1 MHISDDLGK
10 LISGEVS
17 SSKKTR
23 NKYSHDTSLF
33 EIMPEVVVYPKTS
46 SDVQKLV
53 RYVSSNKA
61 KNPNLSLTGRSGGT
75 DMSGGAINDSIIV
88 VFERH
93 MHKVGHIVNRRIRT
107 QPGAYYRNFEKKTLK
122 SGLLMPSY
130 PASREICAVGGMVM
144 NNSGGEK
151 SLAYGKTEKY
161 VKSLRVVFGDG
172 NEYLVKPLNKAQ
184 LDEKIA
190 QNDYEGHIYKNIF
203 KIVEDNYDQ
212 IKKAKPDVTKNSTAY
227 SLWNVWDRDTQIFD
241 LTQILV
247 GSQGTLGLITEIEFS
262 LIENKPETGML
273 VAFAESMDGLGE
285 VIKEVVRHKPTS
297 FETFDEH
304 TTKFAFKFFF
314 QFRKTLGWK
323 KFIHLGLSL
332 VPDLRFFIKGIP
344 KLILLVEFEGED
356 HQEVMKKLHDLQ
368 IDMRKF
374 DLGVELA
381 PSKSSEERF
390 WTMRRESFN
399 LLRKNVK
406 NKHTAPFID
415 DLVVPPRNLPRF
427 LPELKT
433 VMEKY
438 DLLYTIAGH
447 MGDGNFHIIPLMDL
461 TQESEREKIAP
472 CLLEVISLVK
482 KYEGT
487 ISGEHNDG
495 LIRGPFIEQMYG
507 RSMLNHFR
515 EVKTIFD
522 PKNIFNPHKKVD
534 ASWDFSHAH
543 IRNRF

>member
-203 KIVEDNYDQ
+203 KIVEENYDQ

-415 DLVVPPRNLPRF
+415 DLVVPPRNLPKF